1 MENLNNEIIKIDDK
15 LSVIK
20 LGLQLY
26 NDVIDKYN
34 DQNDFHLL
42 SAQEG
47 LYIADNYYRQFG
59 PGISYLTTERVDD
72 NSFTTIDLGLRAL
85 SIENINQKCH
95 TILIKLS

>member
-34 DQNDFHLL
+34 DQNNFHLL

-47 LYIADNYYRQFG
+47 LYIADNYYMEFG
-59 PGISYLTTERVDD
+59 PGISYLTTERID
-72 NSFTTIDLGLRAL
+72 NNNITTIDLGLRIL
-85 SIENINQKCH
+85 SIENISEKYP
-95 TILIKLS
+95 TILIKFF